1 MALDSTVGGS
11 AANSYASVAEADV
24 YFANSYGKT
33 LWAPVGNVDKGILL
47 IEATRLLDT
56 LVKWNGYRSTS
67 TQALAWPRAWV
78 KDPDGYYGQSEFT
91 DGNLGGPY
99 LPNDA
104 IGPQIKTIQFEL
116 AYSILSGG
124 GFQNDE
130 NPLSRVKVGPIL
142 VDYLTTVKT
151 QGFPAI
157 VRDMISKWGQY
168 QVTSSNG
175 IHQVGLMRV

>member
-11 AANSYASVAEADV
+11 AANSYADVAAADA
-24 YFANSYGKT
+24 YFVNSYGKT
-33 LWAPVGNVDKGILL
+33 LWAAVSAPNKEILL

-56 LVKWNGYRSTS
+56 LVKWKGYRSTS
-67 TQALAWPRAWV
+67 IQSLAWPRAWV

-99 LPNDA
+99 LPNDE
-104 IGPQIKTIQFEL
+104 IGPQIKNIQFEL
-116 AYSILSGG
+116 AYSILAGG

-142 VDYLTTVKT
+142 VDYVATVKS

-168 QVTSSNG
+168 QVTSSNS
-175 IHQVGLMRV
+175 IHQVGLVRV